1 MKILKFGGTS
11 VGSAERMR
19 AVAELIHDDQ
29 PKIVVL
35 SAVSGTTNKLVA
47 LADSLLQNKREQAS
61 AQLAELEKEYKQFV
75 DELLPSA
82 FYQRRSEMV
91 LSKIWDQIRS
101 LIQKEFIPSYEK
113 VILAQGELIS
123 TELFHLYLE
132 SQSIPS
138 RLLPALEF
146 MRTDEQGDPDLSYIL
161 EELEHLLSDRTGV
174 PYFITQGYICRNS
187 DGEVDNLQRGG
198 SDYSATL
205 IGSALEAEEIQIWT
219 DIDGIHNNDPR
230 IVEKT
235 FPLRKVSY
243 REAAELAYFGAK
255 ILHPTCVIP
264 AEQANVP
271 IRLKNTFAPEAPGTL
286 ISSVGSGRS
295 ITAIA
300 AKDGVTAIKIR
311 SGRMMN
317 AYGFLRQ
324 VFGVFEQFQTPI
336 DMITT
341 SEVAVSLTIDNNT
354 FLDAI
359 IGALEP
365 FGEVSYET
373 EQTIICIVGDNLH
386 RQTGFTRDIFDA
398 LEDIPLRMVSYG
410 GSNNNL
416 SILVA
421 SSYKKLALKSLNAQ
435 LFNQRLSVGEHV

>member
-1 MKILKFGGTS
+1 MKIFKFGGTS

-19 AVAELIHDDQ
+19 AVADLIHDDQ

-47 LADSLLQNKREQAS
+47 LSGSLLQGKRDA
-61 AQLAELEKEYKQFV
+61 AKKQLAELEEEYNRLIA
-75 DELLPSA
+75 ELLPSA
-82 FYQRRSEMV
+82 FYQRRAEMV
-91 LSKIWDQIRS
+91 MSKIWGQIRT
-101 LIQKEFIPSYEK
+101 LVQKEFLPSYEK
-113 VILAQGELIS
+113 IILAQGELIS
-123 TELFHLYLE
+123 TALFHLYLE

-138 RLLPALEF
+138 RLLPALDF

-174 PYFITQGYICRNS
+174 PYFITQGYICRNAE
-187 DGEVDNLQRGG
+187 GEIDNLQRGG

-205 IGSALEAEEIQIWT
+205 IGAALEADEIQIWT

-230 IVEKT
+230 IVDHT

-264 AEQANVP
+264 AEQAQVP
-271 IRLKNTFAPEAPGTL
+271 IRLKNTFAPDAPGTL
-286 ISSVGSGRS
+286 ISSEGSGRR
-295 ITAIA
+295 ITAVA
-300 AKDGVTAIKIR
+300 AKDGITAIKIR

-324 VFGVFEQFQTPI
+324 VFNVFEQFQTPI

-354 FLDAI
+354 YLEAI
-359 IGALEP
+359 VGALEP

-373 EQTIICIVGDNLH
+373 EQTIICIVGDRLH

-421 SSYKKLALKSLNAQ
+421 SSYKKLALRALNTQ
-435 LFNQRLSVGEHV
+435 LFGQRLSVGEHV

>member
-19 AVAELIHDDQ
+19 AVADLIHDDE

-47 LADSLLQNKREQAS
+47 LSASLLQGKATEAEK
-61 AQLAELEKEYKQFV
+61 QLAALEEEYKALV
-75 DELLPSA
+75 KDLLPSA
-82 FYQRRSEMV
+82 FYQRRAEMV
-91 LSKIWDQIRS
+91 LTEIWDEIRP
-101 LIQKEFIPSYEK
+101 LLHKEFLPQYEK

-123 TELFHLYLE
+123 TQLFHLYLE

-138 RLLPALEF
+138 RLLPALDF

-161 EELEHLLSDRTGV
+161 EELEHLLSDKTGV
-174 PYFITQGYICRNS
+174 PYFITQGYICRNA
-187 DGEVDNLQRGG
+187 DGEIDNLQRGG
-198 SDYSATL
+198 SDYTATL
-205 IGSALEAEEIQIWT
+205 IGSVLKASEIQIWT

-235 FPLRKVSY
+235 FPLRRVSY

-264 AEQANVP
+264 AEEALVP

-286 ISSVGSGRS
+286 ISSESSGRR
-295 ITAIA
+295 IAAIA
-300 AKDGVTAIKIR
+300 AKDGITAIKIR
-311 SGRMMN
+311 SGRMLN

-324 VFGVFEQFQTPI
+324 VFSIFEQFHTPI

-341 SEVAVSLTIDNNT
+341 SEVSVSLTIDNNT
-354 FLDAI
+354 YLDAI
-359 IGALEP
+359 VGALEP
-365 FGEVSYET
+365 FGEVSCET
-373 EQTIICIVGDNLH
+373 DQSILCIVGDRLH
-386 RQTGFTRDIFDA
+386 EQTGFTRDIFDA
-398 LEDIPLRMVSYG
+398 LEDVPLRMVSYG

-416 SILVA
+416 SILID
-421 SSYKKLALKSLNAQ
+421 SSYKELALRSLNAQ
-435 LFNQRLSVGEHV
+435 LFSHRLPQGEPV

>member
-11 VGSAERMR
+11 VGSAESMR

-29 PKIVVL
+29 PKIIVL

-47 LADSLLQNKREQAS
+47 LAGSLLQGKREVA
-61 AQLAELEKEYKQFV
+61 ATQLTELEKEYKEFV
-75 DELLPSA
+75 AKLLPSA
-82 FYQRRSEMV
+82 FYQRRAEMV
-91 LSKIWDQIRS
+91 LGKIWGEIRQ
-101 LIQKEFIPSYEK
+101 LTQKEFIPSYEK
-113 VILAQGELIS
+113 IILAQGELIS

-146 MRTDEQGDPDLSYIL
+146 MRTDEQGDPDLSYIQQ
-161 EELEHLLSDRTGV
+161 ELEHLLSDRTGV
-174 PYFITQGYICRNS
+174 PYFITQGYICRNAA
-187 DGEVDNLQRGG
+187 GEVDNLQRGG

-205 IGSALEAEEIQIWT
+205 IGARLKATEIQIWT

-235 FPLRKVSY
+235 FPLRRVSY

-264 AEQANVP
+264 AEQAGVP

-286 ISSVGSGRS
+286 ISSEGSGRRL
-295 ITAIA
+295 TAVA
-300 AKDGVTAIKIR
+300 AKDGITAIKIR

-324 VFGVFEQFQTPI
+324 VFSVFEQFQAPI

-354 FLDAI
+354 FLEAI
-359 IGALEP
+359 VGALEP

-373 EQTIICIVGDNLH
+373 DQTIICIVGDHLH
-386 RQTGFTRDIFDA
+386 RQTGFTRNIFDA

-421 SSYKKLALKSLNAQ
+421 SSYKELALKALNAQ
-435 LFNQRLSVGEHV
+435 LFTQRLSTGEPV